1 MHYISSAS
9 TIALLYFSAF
19 FSYAANID
27 SLGIEKENGEVYI
40 LHQVESQETLYALSR
55 RYGTSVDTI
64 VGNNLITG
72 NSLVVGS
79 VLRIPWQYGITH
91 VITAGETLYSL
102 SKLYKVSVEH
112 IKSVNDLASNELEV
126 GMNLN
131 ILSGKQAVN
140 GITSELSP
148 TSHIVGFNE
157 TLYSISKK
165 YLVNLEDLKNWNN
178 LESNNVRVGDTLTI
192 EDIRDDRL
200 ISTNP
205 PAETQQTVVDDPRI
219 LVTNPETSSSE
230 KLASKSKEAAPV
242 KENGMAA
249 VIDGNSDTK
258 KYLALHRTA
267 PIGTIMRVRNEMTNL
282 SVFVRVVGKLPN
294 TGANNNVL
302 LRLSQA
308 AQEALG
314 ALDGKFRVEV
324 SYVSYQ

>member
-1 MHYISSAS
+1 MYYIRLAS
-9 TIALLYFSAF
+9 TLALLYFSVF
-19 FSYAANID
+19 FTYAAEID
-27 SLGIEKENGEVYI
+27 SLGIENENGEVFI

-91 VITAGETLYSL
+91 VVNGGETLYSI
-102 SKLYKVSVEH
+102 SKLYNVSVEH

-126 GMNLN
+126 GLNLN
-131 ILSGKQAVN
+131 ILAEKEASN
-140 GITSELSP
+140 GSTPELPP
-148 TSHIVGFNE
+148 TSHIVGSNE
-157 TLYSISKK
+157 TLYSISKE
-165 YLVNLEDLKNWNN
+165 YLVDLEDLKKWNN
-178 LESNNVRVGDTLTI
+178 LENNNVRVGDTLNMM
-192 EDIRDDRL
+192 DYRDRM
-200 ISTNP
+200 ISTNLP
-205 PAETQQTVVDDPRI
+205 EKVQPTVVNPPPI
-219 LVTNPETSSSE
+219 SVTIPETSSE
-230 KLASKSKEAAPV
+230 KLTNRSKEGTPV

-314 ALDGKFRVEV
+314 ALDVKFRVEV
-324 SYVSYQ
+324 SYVPYQ